1 MRLTDLLR
9 ISITNLRRRKLRT
22 FLTVLGVIIGTASIV
37 TMISLGLGLQKSM
50 LDEVEASGG
59 LTSVSVTGKSAG
71 ETYIYYGPSEE
82 EGEKYLTDEAL
93 DQLMDLDHVTS
104 ANPLYE
110 ITGIFKK
117 GNYEGYIPIIA
128 STRAGLMT
136 KKLPLKEG
144 ELPEVGA
151 NRLNFVYGNTLLTN
165 FYEKGSDRGYYETG
179 TLPDIDLGKD
189 TMFLVLD
196 TDSYWASQDNTGSG
210 SGDGE
215 SVSISQTPAQA
226 KKYPVQASGLVA
238 GEVEDYSMNGYY
250 AYCDLD
256 SLKKVLK
263 KEFTGKT
270 IPGQPTTKSG
280 KPYKDFCYSSATLEV
295 DDIEHVEAVVA
306 AVRELGYNA
315 STNQE
320 YLDSMQKQFFIIQAV
335 LGGIGAVSLFVA
347 AIGIANT
354 MMMAIY
360 ERTKEIGVMKVLG
373 CSLKTI
379 RRMFL
384 LEAAGI
390 GFFGG
395 LIGSILSFIL
405 SVMIN
410 TLAASGGASL
420 GIAGDISYIPP
431 WLVLVAM
438 GFSMVVG
445 IVAGILP
452 ASRGMKLSPLAAI
465 RGE

>member
-1 MRLTDLLR
+1 MRPMDLLR
-9 ISITNLRRRKLRT
+9 ISVTNLRRRKLRT
-22 FLTVLGVIIGTASIV
+22 FLTVLGVVIGTASIV
-37 TMISLGLGLQKSM
+37 TMISLGLGLQQSM

-59 LTSVSVTGKSAG
+59 LTSVNVTGKSAG
-71 ETYIYYGPSEE
+71 ETYIYYGNTEE
-82 EGEKYLTDEAL
+82 EGEKYLTDDTLEKLKAL
-93 DQLMDLDHVTS
+93 EHVIGV
-104 ANPLYE
+104 APLYE

-128 STRAGLMT
+128 STREGLEAR
-136 KKLPLKEG
+136 KLTLKDG
-144 ELPEVGA
+144 ELPEVGQS
-151 NRLNFVYGNTLLTN
+151 RLDFVYGNTLLTN
-165 FYEKGSDRGYYETG
+165 FYERGTDKGYYETG
-179 TLPDIDLGKD
+179 TVPNIDLGKD
-189 TMFLVLD
+189 TLFLILD
-196 TDSYWASQDNTGSG
+196 TDSYWASQDNSG
-210 SGDGE
+210 SEGSSEEGDGFN
-215 SVSISQTPAQA
+215 QKQA
-226 KKYPVQASGLVA
+226 KKYPVKSSGLLE
-238 GEVEDYSMNGYY
+238 GEIDDYSINGYY
-250 AYCDLD
+250 AYCDLE

-263 KEFTGKT
+263 KEFTGKK
-270 IPGQPTTKSG
+270 IPGQPETKSG

-295 DDIEHVEAVVA
+295 DDIDNVEAVVA

-320 YLDSMQKQFFIIQAV
+320 YLESMQKQFFIIQAV

-373 CSLKTI
+373 CSLKSI
-379 RRMFL
+379 HRMFL

-395 LIGSILSFIL
+395 FIGCVLSFIL
-405 SVMIN
+405 SAAIN
-410 TLAASGGASL
+410 MLAANGGASM
-420 GIAGDISYIPP
+420 GISGNISYIPP
-431 WLVLVAM
+431 WLVLLAM
-438 GFSMVVG
+438 AFSMVVG
-445 IVAGILP
+445 VVAGILP